1 MSSANEHNDGSSPAR
16 CIVVGNEKGGSGKS
30 TTSIHLIFS
39 LVHDGYR
46 VVCVDLDFRQGSLS
60 RFMECRAAYAEKNG
74 LQLPNPSLRRFAP
87 SALGSVATA
96 RGAELSRFDTFMNGL
111 YGSDADF
118 IVIDTPGN
126 ETVLS
131 SHAHSHADVLVTPVN
146 DSFIDLDVVARVTPG
161 DLAVSGPGHYTE
173 LVWQQKQ
180 VRAARDRGSI
190 DWVIVRNRLSALESN
205 NKRAID
211 RVMEELADR
220 YGFRCVAG
228 FGERVIFRELYLKGL
243 TLFDVNAQDGD
254 NKRTMSHVAA
264 RHEIRAL
271 MRAIGAP
278 TGRPTRRHAAA

>member
-1 MSSANEHNDGSSPAR
+1 MTNAMEQENGNGPAR

-46 VVCVDLDFRQGSLS
+46 VVCVDLDFRQGSLT
-60 RFMECRAAYAEKNG
+60 RFMECRSVYAERNG
-74 LQLPNPSLRRFAP
+74 LTLPGPSLRRFAP
-87 SALGSVATA
+87 SALGAVATA

-111 YGSDADF
+111 HGSDADF

-126 ETVLS
+126 DTVLS

-146 DSFIDLDVVARVTPG
+146 DSFIDLDVVARVMPG
-161 DLAVSGPGHYTE
+161 DLTVAGPGHYTE
-173 LVWQQKQ
+173 LVWEQKQ
-180 VRAARDRGSI
+180 VRATRDRGSI

-211 RVMEELADR
+211 KVMEELADR
-220 YGFRCVAG
+220 YGFRSVAG

-243 TLFDVNAQDGD
+243 TLFDVDAQEGD
-254 NKRTMSHVAA
+254 HKRTMSHVAA
-264 RHEIRAL
+264 RHEIRTL

-278 TGRPTRRHAAA
+278 TGRSARSHAAA

>member
-1 MSSANEHNDGSSPAR
+1 MTTAMEHQNGSGPAR

-46 VVCVDLDFRQGSLS
+46 VVCVDLDFRQRSLT
-60 RFMECRAAYAEKNG
+60 RFLECRAAYAEKTG
-74 LQLPNPSLRRFAP
+74 LQLPSPSLRRFAP

-96 RGAELSRFDTFMNGL
+96 RGAELSRFDTFMHGL
-111 YGSDADF
+111 HGSDADF

-126 ETVLS
+126 DTVLS

-146 DSFIDLDVVARVTPG
+146 DSFIDIDVIARITPG
-161 DLAVSGPGHYTE
+161 DLGVSGPGHYTE
-173 LVWQQKQ
+173 LVWEQKQ
-180 VRAARDRGSI
+180 VRASRDRGSI

-205 NKRAID
+205 NKRSID

-220 YGFRCVAG
+220 YGFRTVAG
-228 FGERVIFRELYLKGL
+228 FGERVIFRELYLTGL
-243 TLFDVNAQDGD
+243 TLFDVGAQEGD
-254 NKRTMSHVAA
+254 HRRTMSHVAA
-264 RHEIRAL
+264 RHEIRSL

-278 TGRPTRRHAAA
+278 AGRPTRKHAAA

>member
-1 MSSANEHNDGSSPAR
+1 MTTAMEHQNGSGPAR

-46 VVCVDLDFRQGSLS
+46 VVCVDLDFRQRSLS
-60 RFMECRAAYAEKNG
+60 RFLECRAAYLEKTG
-74 LQLPNPSLRRFAP
+74 LQLPSPSLRRFAP

-96 RGAELSRFDTFMNGL
+96 RGAELSRFDAFMNGL
-111 YGSDADF
+111 YGDIDF

-126 ETVLS
+126 DTVLS

-146 DSFIDLDVVARVTPG
+146 DSFIDIDVIARITPG
-161 DLAVSGPGHYTE
+161 DLSVAGPGHYTE
-173 LVWQQKQ
+173 LVWEQKQ

-211 RVMEELADR
+211 QVMDELADR
-220 YGFRCVAG
+220 YGFRSVAG

-243 TLFDVNAQDGD
+243 TLFDVDAQQGD
-254 NKRTMSHVAA
+254 HRRTMSHVAA
-264 RHEIRAL
+264 RHEIRTL

-278 TGRPTRRHAAA
+278 AGRPTRKHAAA

>member
-1 MSSANEHNDGSSPAR
+1 MSTATDHEHGSGPAR

-46 VVCVDLDFRQGSLS
+46 VVCVDLDFRQRSLS
-60 RFMECRAAYAEKNG
+60 RFLECRAAYAEKTG
-74 LQLPNPSLRRFAP
+74 RQLPTPLLRRFAP
-87 SALGSVATA
+87 SALGAVATA

-111 YGSDADF
+111 YGNVDF
-118 IVIDTPGN
+118 VVIDTPGN
-126 ETVLS
+126 DTVLS

-146 DSFIDLDVVARVTPG
+146 DSFIDIDVIARISPG
-161 DLAVSGPGHYTE
+161 DFSVAGPGHYTE
-173 LVWQQKQ
+173 LVWEQKQ

-211 RVMEELADR
+211 RVMDELADR
-220 YGFRCVAG
+220 YGFRSVAG

-243 TLFDVNAQDGD
+243 TLFDVDAQEGD
-254 NKRTMSHVAA
+254 HRRTMSHVAA

-278 TGRPTRRHAAA
+278 AGRPSRNHAAA